1 VLRARNIACFDK
13 RRKSMQAECMEL
25 FHFSDDP
32 RIEVF
37 EPRPVR
43 IPASRSPE
51 REWLNGPLVWAI
63 DRPHSILYLFPRDCP
78 RIVIWPT
85 ERTTDEDRSKWIGSS
100 SAGAVAFI
108 EAGWLDRVRAGEIY
122 RYEMPADT
130 FENTQDAGMWVSRM
144 AVRPNRMET
153 LAALD
158 RCLSAEGVELRSLDR
173 LTALKPVWDSTLH
186 ASGIR
191 LRNAMN
197 WPQ

>member
-1 VLRARNIACFDK
+1 
-13 RRKSMQAECMEL
+13 MEL

-37 EPRPVR
+37 EPRPVH

-85 ERTTDEDRSKWIGSS
+85 ARTTDEDRSKWIGSS
-100 SAGAVAFI
+100 SARAVAFI

-144 AVRPNRMET
+144 AVRPNRIET

-173 LTALKPVWDSTLH
+173 LTALRPVWDSTLH

-197 WPQ
+197 